1 MARRPASNLQRQ
13 KATKPVREGN
23 GTRPFSSRTEL
34 VCAGAVF
41 LAALVIYSWTLAPT
55 VTLTDSGELILAAY
69 GLGVAHPPGTPL
81 WVMLAH
87 LASLVPV
94 GNVAVRIN
102 FSSAVFAAL
111 ACAMLTLVVAELL
124 VTASC
129 FVAPRRRNKTAR
141 QGSNIKSSNAG
152 RLLIFAPAVGA
163 GLLMA
168 FSRTLWAYATITEV
182 YSLNAL
188 LVLLVFFLVVRWR
201 RRIIETRTDSNAA
214 AATHDTWIYAA
225 AFVFGLAMGVHHV
238 TVALTLPAIAVV
250 VYRTEGLKFFTSRR
264 LLYAAL
270 ISITALFLVYSYLP
284 WAASRSPAMN
294 WGNPRSLQE
303 IWWHI
308 TGRQY
313 RVFFSF
319 SPATVGAQFVEFCR
333 MAGREFG
340 FAWLPLALFL
350 ALTGLASAYKRDRTV
365 FWFLLLIV
373 LADLAYAL
381 NYEIAEDKDA
391 YYLPAFISIAIA
403 AGLGFR
409 WLIQLA
415 PSRRSPMWTPYVT
428 AATAI
433 VLTLAT
439 AFAANWP
446 FDNRRHYFIADD
458 YVENL
463 FSTIAPNGLLLTQDW
478 QVASP
483 MLYAQEIEQRR
494 GDVKVVDINLLRRSW
509 YFDYLEHAHPGMMD
523 RSREKIDPYVA
534 ILKQWESDPAAF
546 SRSQDLT
553 QRISMAF
560 LEMIQAIVR
569 NEIKTAPVYIT
580 NDVLIADSL
589 NSYLTRWI
597 PQTYQLVPQGL
608 VFNLTT
614 DQSFHESPEPHLRM
628 RGLADGTVRF
638 AKDDVANLKILPA
651 YARMLTNRGKY
662 LASVNQHE
670 RAIIAFKEALALDPG
685 LTAAREGLEQ
695 SAATLRR
702 P

>member
-1 MARRPASNLQRQ
+1 MR
-13 KATKPVREGN
+13 KPVREAN
-23 GTRPFSSRTEL
+23 GARPSSFQAEL

-41 LAALVIYSWTLAPT
+41 LVALVVYSWTLAPT
-55 VTLTDSGELILAAY
+55 VTLTDSGELIVAAY
-69 GLGVAHPPGTPL
+69 GLGVAHPPGIPL

-94 GNVAVRIN
+94 GSVAVRIN

-129 FVAPRRRNKTAR
+129 FAAPRRRNKPAR
-141 QGSNIKSSNAG
+141 QGSNIESSNAG
-152 RLLIFAPAVGA
+152 GLLMFAPAVGA

-182 YSLNAL
+182 YTLNAL
-188 LVLLVFFLVVRWR
+188 LILLVFFLVVRWR
-201 RRIIETRTDSNAA
+201 RRIIETRTDSSAA
-214 AATHDTWIYAA
+214 VATHDTWIYAA

-270 ISITALFLVYSYLP
+270 ISITALILVYSYLP

-319 SPATVGAQFVEFCR
+319 SPATMGAQFVEFCR
-333 MAGREFG
+333 MAFREFG

-350 ALTGLASAYKRDRTV
+350 AVAGLASAYKRDRTA

-381 NYEIAEDKDA
+381 SYEIAEDKDA

-403 AGLGFR
+403 AGLGIR

-415 PSRRSPMWTPYVT
+415 
-428 AATAI
+428 A
-433 VLTLAT
+433 
-439 AFAANWP
+439 
-446 FDNRRHYFIADD
+446 
-458 YVENL
+458 
-463 FSTIAPNGLLLTQDW
+463 
-478 QVASP
+478 
-483 MLYAQEIEQRR
+483 
-494 GDVKVVDINLLRRSW
+494 
-509 YFDYLEHAHPGMMD
+509 
-523 RSREKIDPYVA
+523 
-534 ILKQWESDPAAF
+534 
-546 SRSQDLT
+546 SRSFADLET
-553 QRISMAF
+553 VCGCCDCDCPDIGYSVRCELA
-560 LEMIQAIVR
+560 IQ
-569 NEIKTAPVYIT
+569 
-580 NDVLIADSL
+580 
-589 NSYLTRWI
+589 
-597 PQTYQLVPQGL
+597 
-608 VFNLTT
+608 
-614 DQSFHESPEPHLRM
+614 QS
-628 RGLADGTVRF
+628 
-638 AKDDVANLKILPA
+638 
-651 YARMLTNRGKY
+651 
-662 LASVNQHE
+662 Q
-670 RAIIAFKEALALDPG
+670 ALLHCG
-685 LTAAREGLEQ
+685 
-695 SAATLRR
+695 
-702 P
+702 